1 MKAFLS
7 LVEVDLAAHHAIYS
21 KLLEVLTLHDD
32 TVWRSM
38 INLRIGDFHTACAF
52 IAVTGKRLQNSG
64 LSDLIVEAKVLEP
77 NTGERA
83 LHWKH
88 DHYSIIALKLVSEA
102 FPRTKIE
109 IFPKWIQTAEKGS
122 TWDRFFESHI
132 FQNACKLENN
142 EVFSQDIG
150 IISPV
155 TDPLE

>member
-1 MKAFLS
+1 
-7 LVEVDLAAHHAIYS
+7 
-21 KLLEVLTLHDD
+21 
-32 TVWRSM
+32 M

-52 IAVTGKRLQNSG
+52 IAVIGKRLQNSG

-109 IFPKWIQTAEKGS
+109 ILPKWIQTAEKGS

-132 FQNACKLENN
+132 FHNACKLENN
-142 EVFSQDIG
+142 EMLLQHIG